1 MYKVKTYNNIAKIG
15 LDQFSDQYK
24 VGSETENPD
33 VILLRSHKLK
43 SEEIVSNVKA
53 VGRAGAGVN
62 NVPVDYCT
70 SKSIVVFNAPG
81 ANANAVKELVMAGLL
96 LGSRGIISGIRYVDG
111 LSDMDD
117 ADAMNKLLEKEK
129 KNFKGRELQGKTLGV
144 IGLGAIG
151 SQVANMALTMGMKVI
166 GYDPAISIEAAW
178 RLSSEVKKMDSLE
191 SLFGNSDYVTLHLP
205 VLDSTR
211 NLINGNLLKSAKLGC
226 KLLNFARSEI
236 VDEDAIIESLDHGSL
251 SSYIADFPKPNMIG
265 REDVIL
271 MPHIGASTDEAEE
284 NCAVMVANQLQ
295 EYLENGNIINSV
307 NFPTAVLER
316 TSDHRLSIAN
326 KNIPNMLGRITSIL
340 AEYNINVIDLLNKS
354 RGDLAYNLI
363 DIESPVSEELKN
375 KLLEI
380 EGVKGLRIL

>member
-15 LDQFSDQYK
+15 LDQFTDQYE
-24 VGSETENPD
+24 VGPESDNPD
-33 VILLRSHKLK
+33 AILLRSHKLQID
-43 SEEIVSNVKA
+43 EISSHVKA
-53 VGRAGAGVN
+53 IGRAGAGVN
-62 NVPVDYCT
+62 NVPVDYC
-70 SKSIVVFNAPG
+70 SSNSIVVFNAPG

-96 LGSRGIISGIRYVDG
+96 LGSRGIISGVHYVNG
-111 LSDMDD
+111 LSDMKD

-178 RLSSEVKKMDSLE
+178 RLSSDVKKMDSLE
-191 SLFGNSDYVTLHLP
+191 SLFSNSDYVSLHLP
-205 VLDSTR
+205 VLESTR
-211 NLINGNLLKSAKLGC
+211 KLINSDLLKSAKTGC

-236 VDEDAIIESLDHGSL
+236 VDADAIVESLDRGQL

-265 REDVIL
+265 RDDVIL

-284 NCAVMVANQLQ
+284 NCAVMVANQLSD
-295 EYLENGNIINSV
+295 YLENGNIINSV
-307 NFPTAVLER
+307 NFPTAVLDR
-316 TSDHRLSIAN
+316 TSGHRLSITN
-326 KNIPNMLGRITSIL
+326 KNIPNMLGGITSIL
-340 AEYNINVIDLLNKS
+340 AEHNINVIDLLNKS

-363 DIESPVSEELKN
+363 DIETPITKELEN
-375 KLLEI
+375 KLLDI
-380 EGVKGLRIL
+380 EGVIDLRVL

>member
-15 LDQFSDQYK
+15 LDQFTDQYE
-24 VGSETENPD
+24 VGPESDNPD
-33 VILLRSHKLK
+33 AILLRSHKLQI
-43 SEEIVSNVKA
+43 EEINSNVKA
-53 VGRAGAGVN
+53 IGRAGAGVN
-62 NVPVDYCT
+62 NVPVDYC
-70 SKSIVVFNAPG
+70 SSNSIVVFNAPG

-96 LGSRGIISGIRYVDG
+96 LGSRGIISGIHYVNG
-111 LSDMDD
+111 LSDMKD

-178 RLSSEVKKMDSLE
+178 RLSSDVKKMDSLE
-191 SLFGNSDYVTLHLP
+191 SLFSNSDYVSLHLP
-205 VLDSTR
+205 VLESTR
-211 NLINGNLLKSAKLGC
+211 KLINSDLLKSAKTGC

-236 VDEDAIIESLDHGSL
+236 VDADAIVESLDRGQL

-265 REDVIL
+265 RDDVIL

-284 NCAVMVANQLQ
+284 NCAVMVANQLSD
-295 EYLENGNIINSV
+295 YLENGNIINSV
-307 NFPTAVLER
+307 NFPTAVLDR
-316 TSDHRLSIAN
+316 TSGHRLSITN
-326 KNIPNMLGRITSIL
+326 KNIPNMLGGITSIL
-340 AEYNINVIDLLNKS
+340 AEHNINVIDLLNKS

-363 DIESPVSEELKN
+363 DTETPITKELEN
-375 KLLEI
+375 KLLDI
-380 EGVKGLRIL
+380 EGVIDLRVL